1 MLRAIV
7 EMPLGTRYKYEVD
20 KSSGALI
27 LDRPVKKPIPSNYG
41 YIVNTLADDGDPLD
55 VFIAAVESLPP
66 LTSVSIE
73 VVGMIKCKDGG
84 KQDDKV
90 LAYVKND
97 EFSRRQ
103 INMTEFIQET
113 LWFLRNYKDGLE
125 IGEVLGVEEAG
136 EEIVR
141 VTK

>member
-7 EMPLGTRYKYEVD
+7 EMPMGTRYKYEVD
-20 KSSGALI
+20 KASGGLI
-27 LDRPVKKPIPSNYG
+27 LDRPVKKPVTSNYG

-55 VFIAAVESLPP
+55 VFIAAVEPLPA
-66 LTSVSIE
+66 LTTVSIE
-73 VVGMIKCKDGG
+73 IVGIIKCKDGG

-90 LAYVKND
+90 LAYVKD
-97 EFSRRQ
+97 DSFSRSQ
-103 INMTEFIQET
+103 INLTEFTQET
-113 LWFLRNYKDGLE
+113 LWYLQNYKDGLE
-125 IGEVLGVEEAG
+125 IGEVLGAEQAG